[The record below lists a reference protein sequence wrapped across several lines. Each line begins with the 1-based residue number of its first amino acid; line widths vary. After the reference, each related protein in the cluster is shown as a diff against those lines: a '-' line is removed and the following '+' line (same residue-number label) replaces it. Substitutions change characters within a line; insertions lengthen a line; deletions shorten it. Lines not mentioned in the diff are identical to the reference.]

1 MAIRFRKSVS
11 LGNGIKININK
22 KSVGLS
28 LGGKGGRVIFNSSG
42 RITTSSSIPG
52 SGISFH
58 ESFSLNSKAKNKQSK
73 ITNTNS
79 IIEEQYIPTP
89 KQIDFVK
96 PPVEDSIE
104 RMMAFLCVGIKAI
117 NVSPYGDPNL
127 CVVCGKKK
135 SIFCPLSKYGY
146 CEKCNEKARK
156 AILNLID
163 SVNGIVD
170 FALKAEKANS
180 NLIDDDDVLIKSAL
194 KHIDELEAVRPYAP
208 FFKSSLE
215 EQRQILESF
224 IK

>member
-1 MAIRFRKSVS
+1 MSTDS
-11 LGNGIKININK
+11 K
-22 KSVGLS
+22 KQVD
-28 LGGKGGRVIFNSSG
+28 FAE
-42 RITTSSSIPG
+42 TSSE
-52 SGISFH
+52 
-58 ESFSLNSKAKNKQSK
+58 ESFKRQLAFSK
-73 ITNTNS
+73 IG
-79 IIEEQYIPTP
+79 
-89 KQIDFVK
+89 VK
-96 PPVEDSIE
+96 ANI
-104 RMMAFLCVGIKAI
+104 
-117 NVSPYGDPNL
+117 VSPYGDPNR

-180 NLIDDDDVLIKSAL
+180 NLIDDNDVLIKSAL